1 MSYTWTYLQKNNQE
15 SKRLLGVSY
24 ENLIPLM
31 ELAKNLEKKHQEKIE
46 KTTTR
51 LNRPGGGAKPKLEK
65 EEQIILTLVYLRQ
78 NLTFQV
84 LGLLFEVSESTAH
97 NLFSYWLKILEDGLP
112 PSLIEQVKKSGENEE
127 KLSEILKAYE
137 LIVDSSEQ
145 ARERPV
151 DYQEQKKHYSF
162 KKQKHTLK
170 NQFIVLPLGADLVDV
185 SLGNRGPSSDI
196 NLWREQEDI
205 FSPEQKFAGDKGY
218 VGSQKIKTPHK
229 KPKNR
234 ELTQEQKE
242 ENKQFSSKRIYV
254 EHFIRKVKTFR
265 VAGDKFRLNINKYTS
280 AISTVCGMVRLEIGA
295 LVLDVLNLSDR
306 TEKIKI
312 KQEHILSS
320 FLT

>member
-1 MSYTWTYLQKNNQE
+1 MT
-15 SKRLLGVSY
+15 
-24 ENLIPLM
+24 LI
-31 ELAKNLEKKHQEKIE
+31 ELAKHLEKKHQEKIE
-46 KTTTR
+46 EKTTR
-51 LNRPGGGAKPKLEK
+51 LIRAGGGAKPKLEK
-65 EEQIILTLVYLRQ
+65 EEQIILTLIYLRQ
-78 NLTFQV
+78 HQTFQV
-84 LGLLFEVSESTAH
+84 LGLWFQVSESTAH
-97 NLFSYWLKILEDGLP
+97 NIFNYWLKILEDGLP

-127 KLSEILKAYE
+127 KLSEVLKEYE

-162 KKQKHTLK
+162 KKQQHTFK

-185 SLGNRGPSSDI
+185 SLGHRGPSSDI
-196 NLWREQEDI
+196 NLWREQQDI
-205 FSPEQKFAGDKGY
+205 FHPEQQFAGDKGY
-218 VGSQKIKTPHK
+218 VGSKQIKTPRK

-265 VAGDKFRLNINKYTS
+265 VAGEKIRLNIDKYTS
-280 AISTVCGMVRLEIGA
+280 AISAVCGIVRLEIGS
-295 LVLDVLNLSDR
+295 LILNVLNPGAAP
-306 TEKIKI
+306 EEIAI
-312 KQEHILSS
+312 KQDHILSF